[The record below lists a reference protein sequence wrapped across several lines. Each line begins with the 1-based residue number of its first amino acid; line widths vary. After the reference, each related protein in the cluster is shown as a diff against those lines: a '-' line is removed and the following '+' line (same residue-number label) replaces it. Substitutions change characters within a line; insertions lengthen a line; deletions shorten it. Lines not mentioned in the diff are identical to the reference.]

1 MEIDGL
7 YQEVILDH
15 YRNPKHKNLLTN
27 FSIKVHHV
35 NPSCGDE
42 QDLAIRVTKN
52 SISEIGWDGVGCSI
66 SQASTSML
74 SELVTGATITQ
85 AFELIDEFSQMIL
98 SKGSNQGDEEV
109 LGDAVALNGVSKFP
123 ARVKCALLGW
133 MALKDALTQLRER

>member
-74 SELVTGATITQ
+74 SELVLS
-85 AFELIDEFSQMIL
+85 LIHI
-98 SKGSNQGDEEV
+98 
-109 LGDAVALNGVSKFP
+109 
-123 ARVKCALLGW
+123 
-133 MALKDALTQLRER
+133 